1 MKHQPDGRSR
11 GPQPGQGGQG
21 HRGSAGSARQSAKPP
36 ATTDVCDASEDRL
49 LSGSLRVLPPV
60 FQNYG
65 GAEVMS
71 GPIVTM
77 KVFED
82 NAMVREMLETPGQG
96 RILVVDGGGSDRC
109 ALVGGNLAQLA
120 ERNGW
125 AGVLVHGCVR
135 DVAEMID
142 CQVGIWAIATHPR
155 RCLRT
160 GQGHRDVVLDMAG
173 VMVRPGEWCL
183 ADADGVL
190 ISDRPIS

>member
-1 MKHQPDGRSR
+1 MRNSNDRQDSRSR
-11 GPQPGQGGQG
+11 GP
-21 HRGSAGSARQSAKPP
+21 RGSRGRPNAAPP
-36 ATTDVCDASEDRL
+36 STTDVCDASEERL
-49 LSGSLRVLPPV
+49 TSGSLRVLPPV

-71 GPIVTM
+71 GPIATL

-82 NAMVREMLETPGQG
+82 NVMVRKTLETPGQG

-120 ERNGW
+120 EKNGW
-125 AGVLVHGCVR
+125 AGLLVHGCVR
-135 DVAEMID
+135 DVSEMIE

-155 RCLRT
+155 RSLRA
-160 GQGHRDVVLDMAG
+160 GQGHADLVLDIAG
-173 VMVRPGEWCL
+173 VLVRPGEWCL

-190 ISDRPIS
+190 ISDHPLS

>member
-11 GPQPGQGGQG
+11 GPQAGQGGQG
-21 HRGSAGSARQSAKPP
+21 NRGSTRQSATPP

-49 LSGSLRVLPPV
+49 LSGGLRVLPPV

-71 GPIVTM
+71 GPIVTV

-125 AGVLVHGCVR
+125 AGVLVHGCTWLV
-135 DVAEMID
+135 
-142 CQVGIWAIATHPR
+142 
-155 RCLRT
+155 
-160 GQGHRDVVLDMAG
+160 
-173 VMVRPGEWCL
+173 
-183 ADADGVL
+183 
-190 ISDRPIS
+190 

>member
-1 MKHQPDGRSR
+1 MKHQHDGRSR
-11 GPQPGQGGQG
+11 GPQPGQGG
-21 HRGSAGSARQSAKPP
+21 RGQSGRQTAQPP

-49 LSGSLRVLPPV
+49 TAGSLRVLPPV

-71 GPIVTM
+71 GPIATL

-82 NAMVREMLETPGQG
+82 NAMVRQVLETLGQG
-96 RILVVDGGGSDRC
+96 RVLVVDGGGSDRC
-109 ALVGGNLAQLA
+109 ALVGGQLAQLA

-160 GQGHRDVVLDMAG
+160 GQGHSDLVLDIAG
-173 VMVRPGEWCL
+173 VTVRPGEWCL

>member
-1 MKHQPDGRSR
+1 MKHQQDGRAR
-11 GPQPGQGGQG
+11 GPQGGQGGPGGQG
-21 HRGSAGSARQSAKPP
+21 HRGSGRQALKPP
-36 ATTDVCDASEDRL
+36 ATPDVCDASEDRL
-49 LSGSLRVLPPV
+49 TSGSLRVLPPV
-60 FQNYG
+60 CQNYG

-71 GPIVTM
+71 GPVVTL

-82 NAMVREMLETPGQG
+82 NAMVRQMLETPGQG

-125 AGVLVHGCVR
+125 AGILVHGCVR

-155 RCLRT
+155 RSLRA
-160 GQGHRDVVLDMAG
+160 GQGHTDLVLDIAG